1 MKVNKKIKINEK
13 VLVSIALMYIA
24 VPIIIF
30 IIGWLKPQIAIIS
43 SVAILFGIVWYLKEY
58 KCENRYL
65 EISTIALAA
74 IILIATA
81 WVLLS
86 GIGGYMPQKA
96 DWHWRNAI
104 LRDLINY
111 TWPVIYPKT
120 EMGLVYYFTY
130 FLVPALVG
138 KQFGWDAANISLVV
152 WTVYGIVLCVF
163 FLCKYLK
170 VGSFKQVIGIM
181 IIFIVWREFDD
192 IRIAI
197 ANYFDASWCYE
208 YSNNNT
214 LLQWVTNQTIVP
226 WLATLMFL
234 NNRQISNYAFLGL
247 CVFAMSPLPFVGFFI
262 LLIGDA
268 LVQLGKSKK
277 KLQMIRKDFFSVQN
291 VIALI
296 TIFPIFSTF
305 YLLNSAA
312 TGGAGKGGVGLYM
325 DVGYKGWIALVLFWC
340 FNAVCFSIV
349 IYKDY
354 KKDHLFWITTISL
367 IFIPIIRV
375 GDGRDF
381 CMRASI
387 PGLFVMMVYV
397 INYLKSHKKSFEV
410 NARLI
415 YIALGLF
422 CYLFSCESVNSLSI
436 AKHTE
441 NKNDY
446 LADQVGSLG
455 NKLPYAKCYGVCMN
469 MYLTEDPNDKIFFSR
484 LCEKKTDEMIEQDK
498 YVTDNYL
505 KSTGFEIISG
515 YYKIY
520 NEYAE
525 YDIMLSNTT
534 IGGGYQISLEGSDK
548 VLAVGENDTAVLIDD
563 NTEWATNNIDGSQL
577 LTISKNDKN
586 EIMICNNNLA
596 LTYDN
601 GKLEWKTIGD
611 STEQLWKIKSN
622 SNEISGEKFREQ

>member
-1 MKVNKKIKINEK
+1 MKVGKKIKINEK
-13 VLVSIALMYIA
+13 ILVLIALMYMVIPA
-24 VPIIIF
+24 IIF
-30 IIGWLKPQIAIIS
+30 IIGWLRIEIAIFS
-43 SVAILFGIVWYLKEY
+43 SIAILFGIIWYLKNY
-58 KCENRYL
+58 RCENQYFDIPVIAL
-65 EISTIALAA
+65 ITIVLITIA
-74 IILIATA
+74 
-81 WVLLS
+81 WVILS
-86 GIGGYMPQKA
+86 GIGGYLPQKA

-111 TWPVIYPKT
+111 SWPVVYPKT
-120 EMGLVYYFTY
+120 NMGLAYYFTY

-152 WTVYGIVLCVF
+152 WTVFGIVLCVL

-170 VGSFKQVIGIM
+170 IERFNQIIGIM

-208 YSNNNT
+208 YTNNNA

-262 LLIGDA
+262 LLVGDA
-268 LVQLGKSKK
+268 LVQLVKSQT
-277 KLQMIRKDFFSVQN
+277 KLQVIIKEFFSIQN
-291 VIALI
+291 IIALI
-296 TIFPIFSTF
+296 TFFPIFSLF
-305 YLLNSAA
+305 YMTNSAA

-325 DVGYKGWIALVLFWC
+325 DRGYKGWIALLLFWC
-340 FNAVCFSIV
+340 FNAVCFSAM

-367 IFIPIIRV
+367 MFIPVIRV

-387 PGLFVMMVYV
+387 PGLLVIMAYV
-397 INYLKSHKKSFEV
+397 IKYLKLHEKSV
-410 NARLI
+410 SMNAKLV

-422 CYLFSCESVNSLSI
+422 CYLFSCESVSVLSI

-469 MYLTEDPNDKIFFSR
+469 MYLTENPYDKIFFSR
-484 LCEKKTDEMIEQDK
+484 LCKKKTDEMIERDK
-498 YVTDNYL
+498 YVTNNYL
-505 KSTGFEIISG
+505 KSTGFEIVSG
-515 YYKIY
+515 YYDLY
-520 NEYAE
+520 NDYQN
-525 YDIMLSNTT
+525 YNIMLSNTT
-534 IGGGYQISLEGSDK
+534 IDGMYQISFEGSDK
-548 VLAVGENDTAVLIDD
+548 VLAVGENNTVVLVTD
-563 NTEWATNNIDGSQL
+563 NTVWATNDIDNNQL
-577 LTISKNDKN
+577 LYISMNAKG

-596 LTYDN
+596 LTCNDGN
-601 GKLEWKTIGD
+601 LQWAPISE
-611 STEQLWKIKSN
+611 SLEQLWKISPN
-622 SNEISGEKFREQ
+622 SDKISGEKFRE